1 LEWGFSR
8 ISLFGRDKPYEV
20 HLAQASHHLSISWN
34 AGGSDLLSGSG
45 VAGGGGGS
53 NWINLDFRRLIFW
66 TYIAWLAINVA
77 LSSIAVLSFPK
88 SGLLRIHLGSMVLS
102 VILLV
107 TGFVGYGKLLR
118 ARAIADQRTFM
129 ESRRPLINVIELK
142 QWSYFPDESHP
153 TEIRVSV
160 VTHQPGRFAGNVTG
174 EQTDSLGSS
183 TTIFESTNGPGSQR
197 QARSGEAFTYAFPLK
212 FLTLG
217 GADDVRI
224 TLYLFKAPSG
234 PDGGDITK
242 VFMNSPQHDDDG
254 EYFYGVLPP
263 PSQAD
268 NRPSAPPT
276 GE

>member
-1 LEWGFSR
+1 M
-8 ISLFGRDKPYEV
+8 
-20 HLAQASHHLSISWN
+20 SHERPTL
-34 AGGSDLLSGSG
+34 
-45 VAGGGGGS
+45 
-53 NWINLDFRRLIFW
+53 
-66 TYIAWLAINVA
+66 
-77 LSSIAVLSFPK
+77 
-88 SGLLRIHLGSMVLS
+88 
-102 VILLV
+102 
-107 TGFVGYGKLLR
+107 
-118 ARAIADQRTFM
+118 M
-129 ESRRPLINVIELK
+129 ESRKPLINVIELK
-142 QWSYFPDESHP
+142 QWWYVPDESHP

-242 VFMNSPQHDDDG
+242 VFMNS
-254 EYFYGVLPP
+254 
-263 PSQAD
+263 
-268 NRPSAPPT
+268 
-276 GE
+276 

>member
-1 LEWGFSR
+1 M
-8 ISLFGRDKPYEV
+8 
-20 HLAQASHHLSISWN
+20 N
-34 AGGSDLLSGSG
+34 A
-45 VAGGGGGS
+45 
-53 NWINLDFRRLIFW
+53 
-66 TYIAWLAINVA
+66 
-77 LSSIAVLSFPK
+77 
-88 SGLLRIHLGSMVLS
+88 
-102 VILLV
+102 
-107 TGFVGYGKLLR
+107 
-118 ARAIADQRTFM
+118 
-129 ESRRPLINVIELK
+129 IELK
-142 QWSYFPDESHP
+142 EWWYFPDESHP

-242 VFMNSPQHDDDG
+242 VFMKSPQHDDDG

-263 PSQAD
+263 PYQAE
-268 NRPSAPPT
+268 NKPSAPPAD
-276 GE
+276 E